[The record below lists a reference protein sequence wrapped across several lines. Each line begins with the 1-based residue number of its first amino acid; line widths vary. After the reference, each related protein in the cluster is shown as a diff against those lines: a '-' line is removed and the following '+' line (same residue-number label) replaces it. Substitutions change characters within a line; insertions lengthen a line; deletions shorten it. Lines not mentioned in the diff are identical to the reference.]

1 MLNRLL
7 NKNFLIHLR
16 DVCEENEKKIEELS
30 VFDDQKQFVTSNKK
44 SIAEAKTEPDHTWYK
59 AIYANDTPVGFVM
72 LKINLTKDYIFLCRF
87 MIDKHYQ
94 NMGIG
99 KKALELVI
107 NYLKTSNLSSSSC
120 LITSYRPGSKDPGGF
135 YKKCGFKDVQ
145 THENWGELDKKI
157 KEFGEKRLKLK
168 L

>member
-1 MLNRLL
+1 MLSRLL
-7 NKNFLIHLR
+7 NKNFIIHLR

-44 SIAEAKTEPDHTWYK
+44 SIAEAKMETDQTWFK

-107 NYLKTSNLSSSSC
+107 NYLKNSNLSSSSC
-120 LITSYRPGSKDPGGF
+120 LIKVIVQGQKTPVVFIKNVDL
-135 YKKCGFKDVQ
+135 KMFKPMRIG
-145 THENWGELDKKI
+145 ENWI
-157 KEFGEKRLKLK
+157 KRLKSLEK
-168 L
+168 KD